1 MSSQPLLNTM
11 RAEPIRQVPY
21 VNLPAQFAEER
32 GQLLPL
38 VEHALAAGDHVGG
51 EAVALLE
58 KEVADMC
65 GVRHVVALNSG
76 TDALMFA
83 LVALGIRAGDEVIT
97 PPNSFIASTSAIVH
111 VGAIPVFAD
120 VGPDQNIDP
129 AAIERAITSRTK
141 AIMPVHLTGR
151 ICEMDAIADIAKR
164 HGLKIVEDAAQSI
177 GSTYHGRMSGA
188 LGDIG
193 CFSLHPLKNLNAAG
207 DGGLLATNDDAV
219 AERVMRLRNHGMSD
233 RNTVVEFGFV
243 SRLDTLQAAILRLR
257 LSRLPD
263 VVARRRRN
271 AALYR
276 ELLDRRHVYFP
287 EERADTIDTYHTFV
301 VQVDHRDA
309 LKAWLAEEGIG
320 TAIHYPVPI
329 HLQPAA
335 ARFGHR
341 IGDFPIT
348 EAQAKR
354 ILTLPVN
361 QFATADDIA
370 YVARQ
375 VNRFFERTRV

>member
-1 MSSQPLLNTM
+1 M

-32 GQLLPL
+32 DALLPL
-38 VEHALAAGDHVGG
+38 VERVLAAGDHVGG
-51 EAVALLE
+51 EAVGLLE
-58 KEVADMC
+58 REVAAMC

-76 TDALMFA
+76 TDALIFA
-83 LVALGIRAGDEVIT
+83 LMALGIGSGDEVIT

-111 VGAIPVFAD
+111 AGATPIFAD

-129 AAIERAITSRTK
+129 AAIERAITSRTR

-151 ICEMDAIADIAKR
+151 VCEMGAIADIARR
-164 HGLKIVEDAAQSI
+164 HGLKIIEDAAQSI
-177 GSTYHGRMSGA
+177 GSGYHGRMSGA

-207 DGGLLATNDDAV
+207 DGGLLASDDDAV

-233 RNTVVEFGFV
+233 RNTVVEFGHV

-276 ELLDRRHVYFP
+276 ELLDRAHVFFP
-287 EERADTIDTYHTFV
+287 EERPDTLDTYHTFV
-301 VQVDHRDA
+301 IQVDHRDA
-309 LKAWLAEEGIG
+309 LKSWLAEEGIG
-320 TAIHYPVPI
+320 TAIHYPIPI

-335 ARFGHR
+335 AKLGYGR
-341 IGDFPIT
+341 GDFPVT
-348 EAQAKR
+348 ENQATR

-361 QFATADDIA
+361 QFTTPDDIA

-375 VNRFFERTRV
+375 VNRFFERTRA